1 MAKLTAERLNLQTT
15 NVVDAGIKDSYVF
28 ADDWDMPDSAK
39 LPLWML
45 GFLN

>member
-28 ADDWDMPDSAK
+28 ADDWDMPK
-39 LPLWML
+39 RQIPPLDAR
-45 GFLN
+45 FLY